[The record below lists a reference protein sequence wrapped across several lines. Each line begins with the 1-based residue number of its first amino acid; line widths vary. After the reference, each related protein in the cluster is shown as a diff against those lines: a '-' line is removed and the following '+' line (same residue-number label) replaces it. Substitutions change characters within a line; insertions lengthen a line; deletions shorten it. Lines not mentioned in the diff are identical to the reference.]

1 MKRKERERGRT
12 AQSLVIFRRVWLW
25 KRKYQKIRRASM
37 SSLIR
42 FRHWPVAKVVEY
54 NLTEFEYIL
63 CQLKI

>member
-1 MKRKERERGRT
+1 MERGRT
-12 AQSLVIFRRVWLW
+12 AQSLVIFRLW

-54 NLTEFEYIL
+54 NLYLTEFEYIL
-63 CQLKI
+63 CQLKF